1 MCVWSGGGKRRRIT
15 GLILVIR
22 APSICLSMQVFS
34 HALFVADS
42 IIAFLF
48 FIKGPLFFK
57 WWCIELS
64 NERPTHVD
72 AYIVHR
78 VLGLKYL
85 NGNIIAITG
94 STIRSSKIGILFGCR
109 IVVKCM
115 TCLCVLWIARYKEW
129 RKFCIM
135 TCLPIYY
142 VPSIILRSSKKLM
155 LLQIRM
161 DTPLFD
167 EWEDY
172 V

>member
-42 IIAFLF
+42 IIAFIF

-78 VLGLKYL
+78 VLDLKYL

-109 IVVKCM
+109 IAVKCM
-115 TCLCVLWIARYKEW
+115 TCLCVVWIARYKEW

-142 VPSIILRSSKKLM
+142 VPSIILRS
-155 LLQIRM
+155 
-161 DTPLFD
+161 
-167 EWEDY
+167 
-172 V
+172 